1 MAASAV
7 VTDHDRYLFDIRG
20 YLVLRGV
27 LDGEQVALY
36 NAILDRLGPETIS
49 DPDQRD
55 ETLRWL
61 FDIDP
66 KFAQLMDHEAVL
78 PYLSEFVGGG
88 LRIDGAYSLV
98 KLPGEGVPL
107 HAQPESPRDGTG
119 WYHVHRG
126 RITSGLTGV
135 QWALTDMPPGT
146 GGLCVVPGSHKA
158 NFEIALE
165 ELTGDAED
173 VAVSAGDVIVFT
185 EALTHGSRWHGPG
198 SRRVLIYKYCPA
210 TVAWGS
216 DVKPG
221 GRAGESKW
229 NESSRAPLTDRQRL
243 MTLPP
248 YVFDAASGQYRHGID

>member
-20 YLVLRGV
+20 YLVVRGV

-66 KFAQLMDHEAVL
+66 RFAQLMDHETIL
-78 PYLSEFVGGG
+78 PYLTEFVGGG

-98 KLPGEGVPL
+98 KLPGEKVPL
-107 HAQPESPRDGTG
+107 HARPESPRDGTG

-146 GGLCVVPGSHKA
+146 GGFCVVPGSHKA
-158 NFEIALE
+158 NFELPLE
-165 ELTGDAED
+165 ELAADAED
-173 VAVSAGDVIVFT
+173 VTVSAGDAIVFT

-198 SRRVLIYKYCPA
+198 SRRVLIYKYCPGP
-210 TVAWGS
+210 VAWLS
-216 DVKPG
+216 DV
-221 GRAGESKW
+221 W
-229 NESSRAPLTDRQRL
+229 DESSRAPLTDRQRQ
-243 MTLPP
+243 MTIPP
-248 YVFDAASGQYRHGID
+248 YVFDALSRQYRYGID